1 MNKYLFTLIIS
12 LVLCFSGKSF
22 AQQTDDQTREIN
34 PEEETIGGIG
44 GTGIRSMSR
53 PELLERP
60 ERIERPEILES
71 REALEDSLGID
82 SPLDTGAD
90 ELEKPEQIQD

>member
-1 MNKYLFTLIIS
+1 MNNYLFTLILSTLLGICS
-12 LVLCFSGKSF
+12 LSL
-22 AQQTDDQTREIN
+22 AQQTDDHTRELS

-53 PELLERP
+53 PELLDRP

-71 REALEDSLGID
+71 REALEDSLEID
-82 SPLDTGAD
+82 SPLDTGASD
-90 ELEKPEQIQD
+90 IEKPEQVQD